1 MTQRRTVQNG
11 SLAAPRIAEPHN
23 MTAKPQPTTAPGR
36 SGSTI
41 PTMIGNARIQWN
53 IGLTAPPVRNAS
65 APYSAV
71 DRTDSA
77 MRMMRAPCGSARR
90 KARIVTTMLPA
101 HSIRTMSGPQLKCP
115 SACTSLGA
123 NIRIRRAHAIR
134 MRARAFDAVPSAAR
148 SARCAFDSCCEVLA
162 APGCEPMGCHS
173 VTPWLPAGVDFGSTG
188 SLDGRW

>member
-1 MTQRRTVQNG
+1 
-11 SLAAPRIAEPHN
+11 

-36 SGSTI
+36 SGSTS

-53 IGLTAPPVRNAS
+53 SGLTAPPVRNAS

-71 DRTDSA
+71 DRTASA

-90 KARIVTTMLPA
+90 RARIVTMMLPA

-123 NIRIRRAHAIR
+123 NSRISE
-134 MRARAFDAVPSAAR
+134 RARDQDARARLRRGSAPPAR
-148 SARCAFDSCCEVLA
+148 SARCARDSCCEVLT
-162 APGCEPMGCHS
+162 APGCEPMGAS
-173 VTPWLPAGVDFGSTG
+173 V
-188 SLDGRW
+188 